1 MVKAM
6 SPTSWHLTQCL
17 HSHLDVYTFPP
28 ASFIANE
35 LSPYFMAIREF
46 FWSFKIFDANWWSI
60 LVVFFWHLLDVC
72 RTSIVD
78 VQITSEHRRPTD
90 VWKLSWTVGQYLD
103 VHSTSFER
111 PLHTGE
117 YTRRYR
123 NRINI
128 NLCGFH
134 GDAGERCLICGN
146 KGWLIPNHNTPH
158 PTRGGDLW

>member
-78 VQITSEHRRPTD
+78 VHIMSEHRRPTD
-90 VWKLSWTVGQYLD
+90 VWKLSWTVGQDLD
-103 VHSTSFER
+103 VPWTSYGR
-111 PLHTGE
+111 PLHTGKCV
-117 YTRRYR
+117 
-123 NRINI
+123 IM
-128 NLCGFH
+128 F
-134 GDAGERCLICGN
+134 DAGVLRFYEGIMRLDDGVLV
-146 KGWLIPNHNTPH
+146 WLGLFSAQLGLVSEYLGLLMT
-158 PTRGGDLW
+158 